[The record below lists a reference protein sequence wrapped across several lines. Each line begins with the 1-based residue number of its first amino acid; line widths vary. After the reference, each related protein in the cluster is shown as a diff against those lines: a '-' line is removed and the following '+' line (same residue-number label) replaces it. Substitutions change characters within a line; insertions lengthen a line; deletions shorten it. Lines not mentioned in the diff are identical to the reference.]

1 MISNTRFILLTV
13 KEKESLGP
21 HHKRRKVYEL
31 NKCMLLCYS
40 LRSPEDKIK
49 WIFNVFDR

>member
-1 MISNTRFILLTV
+1 MYDIKYTFYFINCQG
-13 KEKESLGP
+13 KGGP
-21 HHKRRKVYEL
+21 YHKRKKVYEL
-31 NKCMLLCYS
+31 NKCMLLFYS